1 MPRLSHRRRRTLRE
15 ARHWPNIA
23 PPTLPLT
30 PQGIGLRVH
39 TATGNWKF
47 GLVLSL
53 ITTIMWG
60 LLPVA
65 MILLLREM
73 DVYTVTWYRFASSAL
88 ALGAYQAFRGR
99 LPSLAPL
106 RSAYGWLM
114 LIAIVG
120 ICGNYLL
127 YVIGL
132 ELTSPSSAQV
142 VIQLAPLLVIIGGIL
157 LFREQMNR
165 TQLFGILAVFIG
177 LLLFFNQR
185 LPELFSPGG
194 TNGTGVLII
203 VLAAILWAGY
213 ALAQKQL
220 LKVYSSPGVML
231 LLYVFATLIFLLPA
245 QISSVLGLSGLG
257 WAMLAFCSANTL
269 IAYGCFAEA
278 LNQWQASRVSAILAM
293 APLVTLFSM
302 SILGWLAPKIAPSD
316 HIDAFALLG
325 AIVVVTGSAAC
336 ATGGMKRKPR
346 TS

>member
-1 MPRLSHRRRRTLRE
+1 M
-15 ARHWPNIA
+15 
-23 PPTLPLT
+23 
-30 PQGIGLRVH
+30 H
-39 TATGNWKF
+39 TATGNWKL

-65 MILLLREM
+65 MSLLLDEM

-88 ALGAYQAFRGR
+88 ALGAYQAIRGR
-99 LPSLAPL
+99 LPSLIPL
-106 RSAYGWLM
+106 RSRYGWLM
-114 LIAIVG
+114 LIAITG

-132 ELTSPSSAQV
+132 ELTSPSIAQV
-142 VIQLAPLLVIIGGIL
+142 VIQLAPLLVIIGGIV

-165 TQLFGILAVFIG
+165 TQLIGILAVCAG
-177 LLLFFNQR
+177 LVVFFNQR

-203 VLAAILWAGY
+203 ILAAILWAGY

-220 LKVYSSPGVML
+220 LQVYSSPGVML
-231 LLYVFATLIFLLPA
+231 LLYIFSTVIFLPPA
-245 QISSVLGLSGLG
+245 QISSVLTLSGTG

-278 LNQWQASRVSAILAM
+278 LNQWQASRVSAVLAM
-293 APLVTLFSM
+293 APLITLFSM
-302 SILGWLAPKIAPSD
+302 AFLTWLAPEIAPPD

-325 AIVVVTGSAAC
+325 AMVVVLGSAAC

-346 TS
+346 PA